1 MVVATVLVG
10 QWTDVVQTKILQ
22 KLFCTANHSANR
34 MNPIDLVIPDF
45 SSYWSD
51 AEIEKWLKVCQFRLS
66 GTNPWTGTPILG
78 VFHNLSQMKCGC
90 LFNPSL
96 IILDVIMLKNDIIAM
111 LVYR

>member
-66 GTNPWTGTPILG
+66 GMYQSLDWYTDSRS
-78 VFHNLSQMKCGC
+78 LSQFEPNEMWLSFQSITDHFRCY
-90 LFNPSL
+90 N
-96 IILDVIMLKNDIIAM
+96 A
-111 LVYR
+111 